1 MIVSDELPETVIPA
15 LGEVVSSVSAADCGV
30 VHVPLVCWK
39 YRRDASKSQRWNRGL
54 IASRVISWSLN
65 RAGGSADVGRV
76 EVVDERR

>member
-15 LGEVVSSVSAADCGV
+15 LGEVVSSVSAADRGV

-39 YRRDASKSQRWNRGL
+39 YRRDASKFQRRNRRL
-54 IASRVISWSLN
+54 IASRVSWSLN